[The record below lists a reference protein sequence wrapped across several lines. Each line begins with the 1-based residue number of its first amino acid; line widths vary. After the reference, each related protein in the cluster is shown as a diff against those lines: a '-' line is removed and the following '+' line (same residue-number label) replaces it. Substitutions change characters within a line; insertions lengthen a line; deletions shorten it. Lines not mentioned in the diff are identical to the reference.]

1 MTKVLVTGGNGQLG
15 QSLQKA
21 VKPQK
26 LLDFDFQDLQNLD
39 LTNRQNLE
47 AYFSKNPIEY
57 CINCAAYT
65 AVDLAEEQEDVAYAV
80 NADGVRNLTEVC
92 KKHQVTLL
100 HISTDFVFD
109 GKQTT
114 PYTEHD
120 APNPLGIYGASKW
133 QGECE
138 IQDNMDQFFIIRT
151 SWLYSEFGHNFVKT
165 MLQLSHSK
173 KQIRVVSDQI
183 GSPTYAGDL
192 AEVLVKII
200 LSSSTDYGVYHFS
213 NSGAVSWHD
222 FAVEIFKQFDKK
234 VEVTPIKTSEY
245 YTAAKRPKYS
255 VMSTKKIER
264 TFSHA
269 IKDWKESLNTSKQRF
284 ID

>member
-47 AYFSKNPIEY
+47 AYFSKNPIKY

-65 AVDLAEEQEDVAYAV
+65 AVDLAEEQEDMAYAV
-80 NADGVRNLTEVC
+80 NANGVRNLTEVC

-120 APNPLGIYGASKW
+120 DPKPLGI
-133 QGECE
+133 
-138 IQDNMDQFFIIRT
+138 
-151 SWLYSEFGHNFVKT
+151 
-165 MLQLSHSK
+165 
-173 KQIRVVSDQI
+173 
-183 GSPTYAGDL
+183 
-192 AEVLVKII
+192 
-200 LSSSTDYGVYHFS
+200 
-213 NSGAVSWHD
+213 
-222 FAVEIFKQFDKK
+222 
-234 VEVTPIKTSEY
+234 
-245 YTAAKRPKYS
+245 
-255 VMSTKKIER
+255 
-264 TFSHA
+264 
-269 IKDWKESLNTSKQRF
+269 
-284 ID
+284 